1 MNDSATYGITTGAMA
16 RRLGV
21 SPTTLRSWDRRYGI
35 GPAAREDGRHRR
47 WAPEDVAMLEEMCRL
62 TASGAPPAE
71 AARIARASRTE
82 GADPGAGLGPGAGLE
97 PGSGTASNGGSGP
110 APEAG
115 SGAASGMDPGTG
127 SGTGS
132 GADPGRTAP
141 ETRGRATEP
150 YPGRR
155 GGPEPDRSE
164 AAGPVRSPRPEDHRD
179 EEPDARPRTPDA
191 PDGRSRPVDGARPA
205 RQPGSGN
212 GLPLGDVRR
221 ECRGLARA
229 AVRLDSPALDALLR
243 EAVADHGL
251 VTAWEEVMAPTLH
264 AVGRKWESSGDRY
277 VEVEHLLS
285 WHVSTALRQVVPAGH
300 GSVASVP
307 PVLLA
312 CVPGEQHTLPLEA
325 LAAGL
330 SERGLPTRMFGAAVP
345 AEALDAAVRRMGPAA
360 VVLWSQARSTA
371 NHALARHVAGSSFGV
386 KGARTRPLMLLAG
399 PGWAG
404 RRPEPGTL
412 RPGGLREA
420 LDALSHHAGVRAA
433 LPV

>member
-71 AARIARASRTE
+71 AARIARAGRTE
-82 GADPGAGLGPGAGLE
+82 GADPGADLGAD
-97 PGSGTASNGGSGP
+97 
-110 APEAG
+110 
-115 SGAASGMDPGTG
+115 SGAASGAGSG
-127 SGTGS
+127 GASGTGP
-132 GADPGRTAP
+132 GAGPGFTAP
-141 ETRGRATEP
+141 ETRGRAAEP

-155 GGPEPDRSE
+155 EGPEPDRSE
-164 AAGPVRSPRPEDHRD
+164 AAGSVRSPGPEEQGA
-179 EEPDARPRTPDA
+179 EEPDAPPRTPD
-191 PDGRSRPVDGARPA
+191 GRPVDRARPA

-229 AVRLDSPALDALLR
+229 AVRLDSPALDVLLR

>member
-1 MNDSATYGITTGAMA
+1 MTESATYGLTTGAVA

-21 SPTTLRSWDRRYGI
+21 SPTTLRSWDRRYGM
-35 GPAAREDGRHRR
+35 GPAAREGGRHRR

-71 AARIARASRTE
+71 AARIARAART
-82 GADPGAGLGPGAGLE
+82 GAEGPGAILGAV
-97 PGSGTASNGGSGP
+97 SGTA
-110 APEAG
+110 
-115 SGAASGMDPGTG
+115 PGTRARP
-127 SGTGS
+127 TG
-132 GADPGRTAP
+132 P
-141 ETRGRATEP
+141 EP
-150 YPGRR
+150 YP
-155 GGPEPDRSE
+155 DRP
-164 AAGPVRSPRPEDHRD
+164 AGPLRDRPE
-179 EEPDARPRTPDA
+179 EP
-191 PDGRSRPVDGARPA
+191 GPA

-229 AVRLDSPALDALLR
+229 AVRLDGPALDALLR
-243 EAVADHGL
+243 DAVADHGL

-285 WHVSTALRQVVPAGH
+285 WHVSTALRQVAPAGR
-300 GSVASVP
+300 GSLAPVP

-404 RRPEPGTL
+404 RGLGPGML

-420 LDALSHHAGVRAA
+420 LDALSHHAGTRVTAP
-433 LPV
+433 PV

>member
-1 MNDSATYGITTGAMA
+1 MA

-71 AARIARASRTE
+71 AARIARASRTG
-82 GADPGAGLGPGAGLE
+82 GADPDAGLGAGFGAA
-97 PGSGTASNGGSGP
+97 SG
-110 APEAG
+110 AG
-115 SGAASGMDPGTG
+115 SGAASD
-127 SGTGS
+127 TGS
-132 GADPGRTAP
+132 GAVSGTASGAGPGPTAP
-141 ETRGRATEP
+141 ETRGRSTEP
-150 YPGRR
+150 YPERR
-155 GGPEPDRSE
+155 EGPEPDRSE
-164 AAGPVRSPRPEDHRD
+164 AAGSVRSPGPEEQGA
-179 EEPDARPRTPDA
+179 EEPDARPRVPGA
-191 PDGRSRPVDGARPA
+191 PDGRPRPVDGARPA

-420 LDALSHHAGVRAA
+420 LDALSQHAGVRAA
-433 LPV
+433 LPA